1 MWCFRR
7 IALALAAAVVLF
19 LLSACGY
26 HFSSTAPLALPQ
38 GMQLLHLERIEDPT
52 TQPQLESRLRTGIR
66 NEFTQRGDVE
76 WVPRN
81 DADGLL
87 QVRILSFTSS
97 SKLES
102 SEQETVRFEA
112 VMRFE
117 GSIFQSEDHALV
129 WESEEL
135 TVRESYARQAER
147 DQAEER
153 LVRLAAEKLANQLV
167 RGF

>member
-1 MWCFRR
+1 MWCSRR
-7 IALALAAAVVLF
+7 VAVTLAAAAVLF

-76 WVPRN
+76 WVPRKE
-81 DADGLL
+81 AEGLL
-87 QVRILSFTSS
+87 QVKILSFTSS

-117 GSIFQSEDHALV
+117 GSIFQSGDHALV
-129 WESEEL
+129 WESGEL
-135 TVRESYARQAER
+135 SVRESYATQAER
-147 DQAEER
+147 DQAQSR
-153 LVRLAAEKLANQLV
+153 LVRQAAEKLANQLV
-167 RGF
+167 QGF